1 MINPIVIIITISI
14 ILSVLVICVINKPKR
29 PIISGTVIFV
39 LICYVI
45 MTFILDN
52 AIMGATFNDSFGGFI
67 SFLVMS
73 DSPSYD
79 EMSDSFS
86 TFMTIDILLII
97 ASLATFFGEMLLI
110 LRKDYRK

>member
-29 PIISGTVIFV
+29 PIITGTVIFV

-52 AIMGATFNDSFGGFI
+52 AII
-67 SFLVMS
+67 S
-73 DSPSYD
+73 
-79 EMSDSFS
+79 
-86 TFMTIDILLII
+86 
-97 ASLATFFGEMLLI
+97 
-110 LRKDYRK
+110 

>member
-29 PIISGTVIFV
+29 PIITGTIIFV
-39 LICYVI
+39 LVCYVI

-52 AIMGATFNDSFGGFI
+52 AITGMTVGDSSGFV

-73 DSPSYD
+73 DSPSY
-79 EMSDSFS
+79 EELSDSFR
-86 TFMTIDILLII
+86 TFMNIDISLI
-97 ASLATFFGEMLLI
+97 AVAVVSFFAEIMLI
-110 LRKDYRK
+110 LRKDYQK

>member
-29 PIISGTVIFV
+29 PIITGTVIFV

-52 AIMGATFNDSFGGFI
+52 AITGMQVGDINGFI

-73 DSPSYD
+73 YSPSY
-79 EMSDSFS
+79 EALSDSFR
-86 TFMTIDILLII
+86 TFMTIDISLII
-97 ASLATFFGEMLLI
+97 AALATFFSEMLLI
-110 LRKDYRK
+110 LRKDYQK